1 MYLNRKLLFK
11 NIIVL
16 LFHNI
21 TVFFDQINAA
31 LVSIRDFFKKKK
43 RSDLKLF
50 HSSVYSYS
58 VIMTLLYC
66 NMLSICPNPV
76 LNVLWNAELSPCAL
90 PCILHF
96 IKM

>member
-1 MYLNRKLLFK
+1 MYLKRKLLFK

-43 RSDLKLF
+43 
-50 HSSVYSYS
+50 
-58 VIMTLLYC
+58 
-66 NMLSICPNPV
+66 
-76 LNVLWNAELSPCAL
+76 NVLTSNFFTVVYIVIQW
-90 PCILHF
+90 
-96 IKM
+96 